1 MHLGNATKN
10 KSEGIS
16 IHLYI
21 HTSDLHRSEKAS
33 PAVSCDDSL
42 ENIFPA
48 TVMVPSVPHSIMA
61 PIWLLELESTLS
73 VSPGP
78 RAVQY
83 LAGTEVQACLTDGC
97 LNWY

>member
-1 MHLGNATKN
+1 MCCTWEMQQK
-10 KSEGIS
+10 S

-21 HTSDLHRSEKAS
+21 HTSDLHRSGKAS

-42 ENIFPA
+42 ENTFPA
-48 TVMVPSVPHSIMA
+48 TVTMPSVPHSIMA

-73 VSPGP
+73 LFPQGLEQVP
-78 RAVQY
+78 Y